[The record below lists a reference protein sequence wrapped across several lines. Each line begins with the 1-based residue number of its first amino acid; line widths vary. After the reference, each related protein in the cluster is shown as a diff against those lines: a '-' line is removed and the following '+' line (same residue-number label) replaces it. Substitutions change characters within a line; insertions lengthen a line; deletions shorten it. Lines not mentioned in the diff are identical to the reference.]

1 MSPVLSSHAGACS
14 GRGGSAGVE
23 AALGC
28 RLGSGSSASQ
38 RPASAL
44 RAGASRRARGPA
56 CRALESRSPG
66 SPARRAF
73 PELSAALR
81 SPQASPFASPRPLP
95 APSFGWFFFFLL
107 GTELRRAEQFALLFP
122 LHAPVLEPDLD
133 LPFRQ
138 AQGVRD
144 LNAPPPR
151 QVAIVVKL
159 LFQLQRLVARVG
171 LAAAPAAGPKGGTCY
186 AERRC

>member
-1 MSPVLSSHAGACS
+1 M
-14 GRGGSAGVE
+14 E

-28 RLGSGSSASQ
+28 RLGSGSTASQ
-38 RPASAL
+38 RPGSAL

-73 PELSAALR
+73 PGALR
-81 SPQASPFASPRPLP
+81 CPPFPAGLSLASPRPLP
-95 APSFGWFFFFLL
+95 APSFGRFFFFLL

-138 AQGVRD
+138 A
-144 LNAPPPR
+144 
-151 QVAIVVKL
+151 
-159 LFQLQRLVARVG
+159 
-171 LAAAPAAGPKGGTCY
+171 
-186 AERRC
+186 